1 MSSINLYRNIVIS
14 FCILSSGIVEIPYM
28 ETMKARAEADLIST
42 DEQSLDINRDYY
54 ILGPGDFIDIELFE
68 YKELNGIY
76 EITADGSILLP
87 SIGRINISGLSI
99 EQATKLI
106 RERLS
111 KDMYRTD
118 MFLKVRVP
126 RTLTLSILGD
136 IKFPG
141 IHKLSPAK
149 LPNSKIR
156 LTDAVKKAGGIN
168 ATTSLKDVEIIR
180 RLPGKKGEYKK
191 TSLNLIDLIVEGDQ
205 TQNPILFDGDT
216 IKFKKAKAISP
227 DVFKHTN
234 STLSSKTID
243 VVIYGEVPRP
253 GKVTLP
259 RNTPLVQAIYTV
271 GGPNKFT
278 ANTKQVEHLKINLDG
293 TVSLKKY
300 KLNIKE
306 GLSNQKNP
314 ILSDGDVIIVRRTIL
329 AGVSAGVNA
338 ITTPI
343 TSILGGIAVIEMIND

>member
-1 MSSINLYRNIVIS
+1 MIAINRYRNIVIS
-14 FCILSSGIVEIPYM
+14 LCIISSGIVEVPFNGA
-28 ETMKARAEADLIST
+28 MKARAETDFIST
-42 DEQSLDINRDYY
+42 DKQSLDINRDYY
-54 ILGPGDFIDIELFE
+54 LIGPGDIIKLVIFAS
-68 YKELNGIY
+68 KELSGSY
-76 EITADGSILLP
+76 TVMADGSITIP
-87 SIGRINISGLSI
+87 SIGRINISDLSI
-99 EQATKLI
+99 EQASKLI
-106 RERLS
+106 QERLS

-118 MFLKVRVP
+118 LDLKVKVP

-141 IHKLSPAK
+141 IYKINSM
-149 LPNSKIR
+149 PNSKIK
-156 LTDAVKKAGGIN
+156 LTDAVSKAGGIN
-168 ATTSLKDVEIIR
+168 ATTNLKEVEIIR
-180 RLPGKKGEYKK
+180 RLPGKKATYKK

-216 IKFKKAKAISP
+216 IKFKKAKNISP

-243 VVIYGEVPRP
+243 VVIYGEVPKP
-253 GKVTLP
+253 GKVRLP

-329 AGVSAGVNA
+329 AGVSSGVSA

-343 TSILGGIAVIEMIND
+343 TSILGGMAVIEMIND